1 MQPIT
6 PKTRSTLHTA
16 AISIDRGTAR
26 DLRSVAGRKC
36 FDLVT
41 NWTVEKVRERRRE
54 MEMGWTDCGLKKG
67 QLLLANHD
75 GFPAFLSECYSS
87 SNQLPAFMNRT
98 GILTLLPWKVDSWIN
113 SFLESAS
120 RSNSTSVTLLTH
132 NTLQSLV
139 CLWSSRAST

>member
-16 AISIDRGTAR
+16 AISIDHGTAR
-26 DLRSVAGRKC
+26 DLRLVAGRKC

-41 NWTVEKVRERRRE
+41 NWTVEKERERRRE
-54 MEMGWTDCGLKKG
+54 MEMGRTDCGLKKG

-75 GFPAFLSECYSS
+75 GFPASLSECYSS
-87 SNQLPAFMNRT
+87 SNQRPTFMNQT
-98 GILTLLPWKVDSWIN
+98 GIRTLLPWKVDSWIIN
-113 SFLESAS
+113 FLESAS

-139 CLWSSRAST
+139 RLWSLRAST

>member
-6 PKTRSTLHTA
+6 PKTRSTLHTG
-16 AISIDRGTAR
+16 AISIDHGTAR

-41 NWTVEKVRERRRE
+41 NWTVRERRRE

-75 GFPAFLSECYSS
+75 GFPASLSECYSS
-87 SNQLPAFMNRT
+87 SNQLPTFMNQT
-98 GILTLLPWKVDSWIN
+98 GILTLLPWKVDSCIVN
-113 SFLESAS
+113 FLESAS